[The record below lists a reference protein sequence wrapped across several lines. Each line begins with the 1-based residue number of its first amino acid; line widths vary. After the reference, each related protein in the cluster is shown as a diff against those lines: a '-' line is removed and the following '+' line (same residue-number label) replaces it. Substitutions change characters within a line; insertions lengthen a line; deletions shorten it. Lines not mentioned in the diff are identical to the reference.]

1 MTLLPLLQ
9 IRNSEL
15 LNLYLSIILPLLYSS
30 YQTSQTRI
38 VMTGVSMS
46 SFKDSLKAGQTHIK
60 SKAAVAW
67 GPGEPLKM
75 EEIDVELPKKG
86 EVLVRI
92 KATGVCH
99 TDAFT
104 LSGED
109 PEGVFPSVLGHEG
122 GGIVEMVGEGV
133 TSVEVG
139 DHVIPL
145 YTAECGECK
154 FCTSGKTNLC
164 QAVRATQGKGLMPDG
179 TSRFSKDGEPIYHY
193 MGCSTFSE
201 FTVLP
206 DISLAKVNK
215 SAPLEEV
222 CLLGCGVTTG
232 MGAVL
237 NTAKVQEGDTVAIFG
252 LGGIGLSAIIGARMA
267 GAKRIIGIDINESKF
282 ELAKQLGATDMVNP
296 KDYDKPIQDV
306 IVELTDGGVDYSFEC
321 IGNVDVMRSALEC
334 CHKGWGES
342 VIIGVAGAGQ
352 EISTRPFQLVTG
364 RVWRGSAFGGV
375 KGRSQLPGIVE
386 QYLNGDFGLQEFI
399 THTMGLDEI
408 NEAFDLMHKGESIR
422 SVVHM
427 DK

>member
-1 MTLLPLLQ
+1 MALHLEP
-9 IRNSEL
+9 
-15 LNLYLSIILPLLYSS
+15 
-30 YQTSQTRI
+30 
-38 VMTGVSMS
+38 
-46 SFKDSLKAGQTHIK
+46 GQQFIK

-67 GPGEPLKM
+67 AAGEPLKM
-75 EEIDVELPKKG
+75 EEVDVQLPKKG

-92 KATGVCH
+92 VATGVCH

-109 PEGVFPSVLGHEG
+109 PEGVFPSILGHEG
-122 GGIVEMVGEGV
+122 GGVVEMVGEGV
-133 TSVEVG
+133 TSVAVG

-145 YTAECGECK
+145 YTAECRECK
-154 FCTSGKTNLC
+154 FCKSGKTNLC

-179 TSRFSKDGEPIYHY
+179 TTRFYKDGQPIYHY

-201 FTVLP
+201 YTVLP
-206 DISLAKVNK
+206 EISLAKINK
-215 SAPLEEV
+215 AAPLEEV

-237 NTAKVQEGDTVAIFG
+237 NTAKVKAGDTVAIFG

-267 GAKRIIGIDINESKF
+267 GASRIIGVDINESKF
-282 ELAKQLGATDMVNP
+282 DLAKQLGATDVINP
-296 KDYDKPIQDV
+296 QKFDKPIQDV
-306 IVELTDGGVDYSFEC
+306 IIEMTDGGVDFSFEC
-321 IGNVDVMRSALEC
+321 IGNVNVMRQALEC

-352 EISTRPFQLVTG
+352 EIATRPFQLVTG

-375 KGRSQLPGIVE
+375 KGRTELPEIVE
-386 QYLNGDFGLQEFI
+386 RYLAGEFGLQEFI
-399 THTMGLDEI
+399 THTMSLDEV
-408 NEAFDLMHKGESIR
+408 NTAFDLMHEGKSIR